1 VIIFDHK
8 TEKTNSAALD
18 RFARTAKKMA
28 GVTGEVA
35 VLVTDRA
42 RMQDLNR
49 QFRRKDFPT
58 DVLSF
63 PLPEGG
69 DIAVCAEIALE
80 NSARLKHS
88 FEEELKVLI
97 LHGMLHLAGYDH
109 ESDDGKM
116 ARREAL
122 LRSRLKLAD
131 SLIGR
136 SGAKQSASATRAGKT
151 ARQRRGRR

>member
-1 VIIFDHK
+1 M
-8 TEKTNSAALD
+8 SQAALY
-18 RFARTAKKMA
+18 RFARTAQKLA

-35 VLVTDRA
+35 VLVTDRG

-49 QFRRKDFPT
+49 QFRRKNCPT

-63 PLPEGG
+63 PRPEGG

-80 NSARLKHS
+80 NSARLEHS
-88 FEEELKVLI
+88 FEEELKVLV

-109 ESDDGKM
+109 ETDNGEM

-122 LRSRLKLAD
+122 LRARLKLPD

-136 SGAKQSASATRAGKT
+136 SAAKQSASAARAGKT
-151 ARQRRGRR
+151 ARQRKERR